1 MERLIL
7 SSFWKNK
14 AKQIHLFSGLYK
26 PSCSLSVQGACCPE
40 DIPGCSA
47 PAACLS
53 QTDLEPLWPLKAEVE
68 RKGSCGA
75 FTCHAPLYSHPSLQH
90 LPGLA
95 PSSHPLLSRSDIL
108 AFPVTL
114 CPSLSTAK
122 CDLKPADLL
131 PVRPALPLSIASP
144 PSSCLARRRNKD
156 DTETPRSRDDQRKLR

>member
-47 PAACLS
+47 PEACLS

-114 CPSLSTAK
+114 CPSLSTAPSFPYVSMSVPS
-122 CDLKPADLL
+122 LGGTHLSLSSALL
-131 PVRPALPLSIASP
+131 STMTQTHD
-144 PSSCLARRRNKD
+144 N
-156 DTETPRSRDDQRKLR
+156 EQ